1 MKPLVFCLI
10 SCGLALA
17 VNSHVNSMNLSTD
30 ECINLL
36 THEGWEHLETRDG
49 TKFTDNYLMRPPN
62 SSEAKWF
69 RAGALKALVL
79 HTI

>member
-1 MKPLVFCLI
+1 
-10 SCGLALA
+10 
-17 VNSHVNSMNLSTD
+17 MNLNAD
-30 ECINLL
+30 DCIQIL
-36 THEGWEHLETRDG
+36 TIEGWELLETRDG